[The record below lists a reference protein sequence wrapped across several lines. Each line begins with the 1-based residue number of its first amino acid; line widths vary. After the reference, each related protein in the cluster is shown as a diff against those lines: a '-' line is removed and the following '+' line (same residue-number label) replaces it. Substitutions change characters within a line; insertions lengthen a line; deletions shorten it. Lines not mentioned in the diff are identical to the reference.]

1 MAEVKT
7 PALTVLGGP
16 LAGLS
21 CPLPDAGTVTI
32 GSAPESSLR
41 LELPGINPLHACI
54 VIEEGKAV
62 LYDAGSERRLHVND
76 SPVDPG
82 GTALRNGD
90 ILWLG
95 TPGEEGVM
103 MLQCILPAFKRT
115 GPVAVKPAA
124 APVAEAPEPAPQVE
138 TQAIWA
144 AGAPAPEPEP
154 PPAEPAIGTQE
165 TVALSV
171 ESETTPA
178 AAPEPVIEEE
188 GLEPAP
194 EFQSV
199 DDDEDAATVMVRR
212 AEAPETETIRRPPE
226 ADEEE
231 PGEGGDTVMFQA
243 VPAPLAEPAPPEP
256 APKPTEEQTL
266 LYHPPA
272 APPAED
278 DTGGATLMFAAP
290 PTAPGPEPEEEA
302 SFEPEPEPEA
312 PGEGSTVMF
321 TAPPAPEP
329 DEVGGATMMFTAPA
343 APAAE
348 LGAAE
353 PEAAEPE
360 STEAEAAE
368 FEPEPELEPEPGQET
383 LLYASVDAGEPEESP
398 TVVYATEPDAEA
410 SEPEP
415 TVEEPASA
423 AAPAEPAQDETFVYE
438 PEPPPALDSPEEST
452 LLFPPEAEASAPAPI
467 APDFEDET
475 LAAPPAA
482 APIDT
487 EGPTLALPPAMPA
500 SLVPPPV
507 PHEPVPVPHFESK
520 PAAPAAAPARPP
532 AEARPAAHP
541 PAAHAAHPT
550 PRPHP
555 PTARRDAHART
566 TGAVAAHEPAAAPA
580 AGGRSILPFALGGG
594 LVVALGIGFAAWRFL
609 SPSPSPAPTPAP
621 TAVAQAT
628 ATPAPLPTETPAL
641 VEPTPEATLAPT
653 AAPTPVPAPTPTP
666 KPGATPT
673 PTPRPTPTPPPPRAT
688 APTATPVAPAPVA
701 PSGPSP
707 AAQAQALVAQA
718 EQALAGKQYDQAISQ
733 ADAALRVDAGNARAA
748 AIKAEAAQKRD
759 LARRRFVPGRTVV
772 ATAKASKSG
781 GLAGFDTADAEVR
794 TADFSGRL
802 EFEMSPSSG
811 LDAGAA
817 WTLKVYVVN
826 DGKKPIKVNG
836 LSITT
841 SANGAGGGGSVS
853 PQAREIAPQQRALL
867 GETSGTWAGG
877 TTAWSAEA
885 TLTANKGDSLKNTL
899 AWR

>member
-124 APVAEAPEPAPQVE
+124 APVAEAPPEAAPQVE
-138 TQAIWA
+138 TQAIWS

-154 PPAEPAIGTQE
+154 PPAESAIGTQE

-171 ESETTPA
+171 ESETAPA

-302 SFEPEPEPEA
+302 TF
-312 PGEGSTVMF
+312 
-321 TAPPAPEP
+321 EP
-329 DEVGGATMMFTAPA
+329 DEVGGSTLMFTAPA
-343 APAAE
+343 EPVAGPAAPE
-348 LGAAE
+348 SETAAVESAE
-353 PEAAEPE
+353 PEAAEF
-360 STEAEAAE
+360 EAEA
-368 FEPEPELEPEPGQET
+368 ELESEPGQET
-383 LLYASVDAGEPEESP
+383 LLYAPVDAGEPEGSP
-398 TVVYATEPDAEA
+398 TVVYATEPDADA

-415 TVEEPASA
+415 TGEEPAEA

-438 PEPPPALDSPEEST
+438 PEPPPALDSAEEST
-452 LLFPPEAEASAPAPI
+452 LLFTPEAEASASAPI

-475 LAAPPAA
+475 LAAQA
-482 APIDT
+482 APVDT

-507 PHEPVPVPHFESK
+507 PHEPIPVPHFESK

-532 AEARPAAHP
+532 AEAR

-621 TAVAQAT
+621 TAVAQAP

-666 KPGATPT
+666 RPGATPT
-673 PTPRPTPTPPPPRAT
+673 PTPRPTPTPTPRAT
-688 APTATPVAPAPVA
+688 APTTAPAVPAPVA

-733 ADAALRVDAGNARAA
+733 ADAALRVDAGNARAN